1 MKAIFWVL
9 GRGGDGDVR
18 SLTLVRGPSS
28 RSLWITV
35 TLFAFALGV
44 YLVDVV
50 VSSSISLVPLLAVP
64 VVVSA
69 LFVGAR
75 VTIALSIVVIVLAVA
90 ASVENGA
97 LDQPSNWVSLG
108 SLVVVCFLASAT
120 AGVRERLES
129 TRRETLRALADS
141 ERKYRLLT
149 ENSSDVVYMVGPDRR
164 VTWISPNVSESL
176 GWSAED
182 MMGTKMYDLI
192 HDEDR
197 GRIDALREAVF
208 GGQDIPN
215 PAEGWPSRWRHKDG
229 TYTWMTLKTTTI
241 RGSDGQMASA
251 VTGMRDVDALVR
263 EREIAESESA
273 RRAAILGTLLDPHV
287 LLQAVRDEE
296 GVVVDFTYADA
307 NEAACDYNLR
317 SREDLIG
324 ARLLDVLP
332 GHEGTGLLAMYAH
345 TVDTGEPIVLDAF
358 AYVHDVLG
366 EERRYDM
373 RAVRVGDRVS
383 LTWRDVTE
391 RYQTSRQI
399 AESEE
404 HFRLLADNSS
414 DVVVLLRDGVVQW
427 ISPALNSSLGWAPAE
442 WEAHLVEEFTYP
454 EDMST
459 ITGLLGTVDGG
470 STQVATLRLRAK
482 DGTPHWVEVHAGPF
496 TNASGDQD
504 GTVASFRVVDAEID
518 AQQTLSRR
526 ATYDDLTGALKRD
539 PALQRLQEIGHRP
552 RSPGSETGVLFIDV
566 DDFKAVN
573 DTLGHAAGDTLLKA
587 MTERIRG
594 AIRVDDS
601 IARMG
606 GDEFLV
612 TLEAVHDLGDAV
624 AVAEK
629 LRQACAEPVPTPQG
643 VTSTTVS
650 IGVTL
655 ADPVET
661 GDELVARADAAMY
674 QAKRAGR
681 NIVVAVPIGFR

>member
-1 MKAIFWVL
+1 
-9 GRGGDGDVR
+9 
-18 SLTLVRGPSS
+18 
-28 RSLWITV
+28 
-35 TLFAFALGV
+35 
-44 YLVDVV
+44 
-50 VSSSISLVPLLAVP
+50 
-64 VVVSA
+64 
-69 LFVGAR
+69 
-75 VTIALSIVVIVLAVA
+75 
-90 ASVENGA
+90 
-97 LDQPSNWVSLG
+97 
-108 SLVVVCFLASAT
+108 
-120 AGVRERLES
+120 
-129 TRRETLRALADS
+129 
-141 ERKYRLLT
+141 
-149 ENSSDVVYMVGPDRR
+149 
-164 VTWISPNVSESL
+164 
-176 GWSAED
+176 
-182 MMGTKMYDLI
+182 
-192 HDEDR
+192 
-197 GRIDALREAVF
+197 
-208 GGQDIPN
+208 
-215 PAEGWPSRWRHKDG
+215 
-229 TYTWMTLKTTTI
+229 
-241 RGSDGQMASA
+241 
-251 VTGMRDVDALVR
+251 
-263 EREIAESESA
+263 
-273 RRAAILGTLLDPHV
+273 
-287 LLQAVRDEE
+287 
-296 GVVVDFTYADA
+296 
-307 NEAACDYNLR
+307 
-317 SREDLIG
+317 
-324 ARLLDVLP
+324 
-332 GHEGTGLLAMYAH
+332 
-345 TVDTGEPIVLDAF
+345 
-358 AYVHDVLG
+358 
-366 EERRYDM
+366 M